1 MHFLYI
7 TKQCLHSRVLGFPMP
22 EVEWLKDSR
31 PVTDNPDY
39 KTSYEEGVCTLTIEE
54 TFTEDSALFICRAVN
69 GAGIA
74 ETSAILTVKGKAVLS
89 CYKHLLLSL
98 FSCNILVASNSVL
111 QVVLAAEYISYPH

>member
-1 MHFLYI
+1 M
-7 TKQCLHSRVLGFPMP
+7 PMP

-74 ETSAILTVKGKAVLS
+74 ETSATLTVKGMTPSLNCKDLTY
-89 CYKHLLLSL
+89 CYSVVTMNFTVTKLLLEKEKITSTYSHASFL
-98 FSCNILVASNSVL
+98 FRS
-111 QVVLAAEYISYPH
+111 